1 LRKEDE
7 DVATYEEW
15 GSIRAWREGW
25 ITYLPSWA
33 AYLAAAMAAVLV
45 LLTPV
50 GARYA
55 VAVIAVVGEVI
66 ASNFTYWGGPLIYAA
81 HLFSVGYVRLIWPF
95 LLAAVP
101 AGLVLGYL
109 RRRFGFRYRHIPWH
123 PYEARVRLPWPLHG
137 MILYASGPL
146 LLYAMALYVDRRV
159 YVRLL
164 AGHFMFWATSGVLAK
179 ILWEAFTD
187 LILIVGAKSGLW
199 PEPQRKLDAEYQIRR
214 LLDGYAELS
223 TMRVRDI
230 NVDRAGRAVVTGVM
244 TPAQKR
250 RLQELLEH
258 HLAGIVSLEIIAV

>member
-95 LLAAVP
+95 LLEQFLKTPFLSRCHHPCDNRAACSIDIDIPHAHRAQFGIPVKQSTY
-101 AGLVLGYL
+101 LVLG
-109 RRRFGFRYRHIPWH
+109 
-123 PYEARVRLPWPLHG
+123 V
-137 MILYASGPL
+137 
-146 LLYAMALYVDRRV
+146 
-159 YVRLL
+159 
-164 AGHFMFWATSGVLAK
+164 
-179 ILWEAFTD
+179 
-187 LILIVGAKSGLW
+187 
-199 PEPQRKLDAEYQIRR
+199 
-214 LLDGYAELS
+214 
-223 TMRVRDI
+223 
-230 NVDRAGRAVVTGVM
+230 
-244 TPAQKR
+244 
-250 RLQELLEH
+250 
-258 HLAGIVSLEIIAV
+258 